1 MKAEDI
7 LSSEDF
13 KKCADFHGHIC
24 PGLAIGYRASKAGL
38 EWLKENR
45 SVDEEIVAIVET
57 DSCAVDAVQ
66 VLTGCTFGKGNFIYK
81 DTGKSAFT
89 FFSRQSNKGVRIFA
103 KPGDNAP
110 TDRHMELIG
119 KVMNNTATEEEQ
131 KEFLKLHNQKCRDI
145 LETNLE
151 DLFVTKQVNTSLPQK
166 AIIEPSEICAQCGEP
181 VMLSRLNEVDGVKLC
196 RDCID

>member
-1 MKAEDI
+1 MNADDI
-7 LSSEDF
+7 LLSKEF
-13 KKCADFHGHIC
+13 KKCVDFHGHIC

-38 EWLKENR
+38 DWLKENR

-119 KVMNNTATEEEQ
+119 KVMNNTATEEEK
-131 KEFLKLHNQKCRDI
+131 KEFRKLHDQKCRNV
-145 LETNLE
+145 LETSLE
-151 DLFVTKQVNTSLPQK
+151 DLFVIKQVNTSLPQK
-166 AIIEPSEICAQCGEP
+166 AKIEPSEICAGCGEP
-181 VMLSRLNEVDGVKLC
+181 VMLSKLNVVDGLKLC
-196 RDCID
+196 RDCLD